1 MIKKGWKGKKHPWK
15 LDHRFKKNTDHPQRF
30 NKRGKLMN
38 YGKIRENAGNTRYG
52 HIQKTEND
60 R

>member
-1 MIKKGWKGKKHPWK
+1 
-15 LDHRFKKNTDHPQRF
+15 
-30 NKRGKLMN
+30 MN

-60 R
+60 RKEIVKNIQIGIKMPSESRQNQNLTLEIDFVKIR